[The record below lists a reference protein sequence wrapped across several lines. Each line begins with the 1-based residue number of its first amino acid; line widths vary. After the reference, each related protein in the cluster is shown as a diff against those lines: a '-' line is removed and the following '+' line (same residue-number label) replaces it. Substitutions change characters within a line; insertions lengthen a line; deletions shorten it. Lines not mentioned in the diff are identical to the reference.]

1 MTENIAKA
9 CNLYFGEILVIV
21 RKIEKKTF
29 RYVANKRIGAG
40 YIMILNG
47 KGKFKSGDYSK
58 TLFPGDLLLVDQHDE
73 YEVSAI
79 EDGFD
84 YITTAFS
91 LGKNQEFRKSGIPY
105 CVSFGEQS
113 DIREKFLL
121 LEKTF
126 KNYSDSHIIETRI
139 LLGDILLN
147 VIRRSSQQNSEGV
160 HRIFPALRYIN
171 EHYQDEYSVKDLANM
186 CNLSQSYFRKM
197 FIMYTGMAPSRYRAD
212 IRCSIAKNMLKSDV
226 LNVSEIADKLG
237 YCDVYHF
244 SKEFKKS
251 TGVSPRAYKNKILQ
265 K

>member
-1 MTENIAKA
+1 
-9 CNLYFGEILVIV
+9 
-21 RKIEKKTF
+21 
-29 RYVANKRIGAG
+29 
-40 YIMILNG
+40 MILNG
-47 KGKFKSGDYSK
+47 KGKFKCEDYSK
-58 TLFPGDLLLVDQHDE
+58 VLSSGDLLIVDQHDN
-73 YEVSAI
+73 YEISAL

-84 YITTAFS
+84 YITSAFR

-126 KNYSDSHIIETRI
+126 QNYSDSHIIESRI

-147 VIRRSSQQNSEGV
+147 VLRRSSQQDSEGV

-171 EHYQDEYSVKDLANM
+171 EHYQDEYSVKDLADM
-186 CNLSQSYFRKM
+186 CNLSQSYFRKV
-197 FIMYTGMAPSRYRAD
+197 FILYTGMTPSRYRAD
-212 IRCSIAKNMLKSDV
+212 IRCSIAKNMLKSDL

-237 YCDVYHF
+237 FCDVYHF
-244 SKEFKKS
+244 SKEFKKI
-251 TGVSPRAYKNKILQ
+251 TGLSPRAYKNKTLQ